1 MLEHVRSGGSPFWD
15 LAWQSSAFLLLGGL
29 ACLAFSRR
37 PSRAHRALALATIAA
52 LITPALGQVARAR
65 GWGLLSAGAVVAS
78 PIETP
83 PPTAVRTISSHRPE
97 MPAIGPESHELAA
110 SPVPSGAVVDG
121 PVAPRPRPIRA
132 AIPWSTA
139 AWLAWLAASVVLLAR
154 LVVAFV
160 AGRRL
165 TARAWPIDGGEIA
178 RAAEAARRTLGVGVS
193 PRALASDRVA
203 SPVIWCWG
211 RRPALLVP
219 TSAVEAGDPAGRVD
233 WTAVM
238 THELAHWL
246 RRDHLV
252 DLLAEVATCL
262 LPWNPLA
269 WWARKR
275 LGELSELA
283 CDDWVIASGGSPA
296 DYAESLLGLVPQGR
310 RALALAAVSRR
321 GSLVER
327 VGRILEDRRRLP
339 AAGLAWTAIAALA
352 TALAAGITALAQP
365 QRPDPSKER
374 ADVVAGKPKD
384 VEGEGRDPKDVP
396 ASVHLTVLGVDGT
409 PKAGA
414 EVTWLAMRVPDSY
427 GMPLPVAEQDEN
439 SARAAILARGL
450 TDAAGRFESKASLSP
465 KKYVGSLLI
474 VRAEGAGI
482 TGRSSYTQ
490 MPGGPPEFAGPVTVR
505 LRPSKTIEG
514 RLLAPSGMPAAGVRV
529 TLVGYGNQAE
539 SEIESEGIMG
549 WPLRDHPEDLLDFW
563 PGPFATD
570 QDGRFRVEGI
580 VPEGMMANLQLRHP
594 DFADSDLSI
603 STGLEITTT
612 NRAESRDE
620 PLPAKF
626 TYTLE
631 PARPV
636 EGVVTDKETGKPLAG
651 VAVKMIPFRQGS
663 GDWVVGKTDER
674 GHYRLAGKLGDS
686 YWATAYPD
694 PVSGYIPLEKRHEG
708 WPAGASSLM
717 MDFALA
723 KGRVLRGRVVEDGTG
738 RPIRA
743 ASVAYRPDQGNPHNR
758 GSFEF
763 RNPTSTDAD
772 GRFVLTGLAGPGT
785 IAVDGPGVSSNY
797 VRVPIVDPKAKELRH
812 AFPHGFARLD
822 VPTEG
827 EAPESRISLRNGV
840 VLEADVVDPDGKPL
854 DEVIGWCAELM
865 ARQFDN
871 WESPQPFVGGRFR
884 LQGAEPGRTYRV
896 FLVHPKRKLGA
907 LAELTYA
914 PGKPTEVRL
923 RPAATAKGVV
933 TDKNGKPLEGAQ
945 ILPYIVL
952 TSDPSPIKDDD
963 FFDRGRSTV
972 FTMFTREP
980 LLQVY
985 PSEFRYDT
993 LIPGVRYY
1001 VGVYRDGWTHHELPV
1016 FGPGEVRDVGP
1027 IAHKVEDRP

>member
-1 MLEHVRSGGSPFWD
+1 MLEHVRSGGSLFWD

-52 LITPALGQVARAR
+52 LITPALGQVVRAR

-78 PIETP
+78 PIEIP
-83 PPTAVRTISSHRPE
+83 PPTAVRTISNNRPE
-97 MPAIGPESHELAA
+97 MPAVGPESNKLAT

-132 AIPWSTA
+132 AIPWSTV
-139 AWLAWLAASVVLLAR
+139 AWLAWLAASAVLLSR

-160 AGRRL
+160 AGWRL
-165 TARAWPIDGGEIA
+165 TAQARPIDGSEVV

-193 PRALASDRVA
+193 PRALASDRIA

-219 TSAVEAGDPAGRVD
+219 TSAIEEGGPARRVD

-246 RRDHLV
+246 RHDHLV

-296 DYAESLLGLVPQGR
+296 DYAESLLGLGPQGR

-374 ADVVAGKPKD
+374 ADVVAEKAEAEPKSK
-384 VEGEGRDPKDVP
+384 V
-396 ASVHLTVLGVDGT
+396 ASDESTKVKLTVLDIDGK

-414 EVTWLAMRVPDSY
+414 EVIWLAMRVPDSY
-427 GMPLPVAEQDEN
+427 GMPLPVAEQGKN
-439 SARAAILARGL
+439 SARVAMLARGM
-450 TDAAGRFESKASLSP
+450 TDASGRFESKASLSYN
-465 KKYVGSLLI
+465 KYVGSLLI
-474 VRAEGAGI
+474 VRAEGVGI
-482 TGRSSYTQ
+482 TGRSSHTQ

-529 TLVGYGNQAE
+529 TIVGYGNQAE

-563 PGPFATD
+563 PGPFTTG
-570 QDGRFRVEGI
+570 QDGRFRIEGI
-580 VPEGMMANLQLRHP
+580 VPEGMRANLQLRHP
-594 DFADSDLSI
+594 EFADSDLAI
-603 STGLEITTT
+603 STGPDPTPPTRDRSE
-612 NRAESRDE
+612 DE
-620 PLPAKF
+620 PLPPKF
-626 TYTLE
+626 TFTLE

-636 EGVVTDKETGKPLAG
+636 EGVVTDKSTGKPLAD
-651 VAVKMIPFRQGS
+651 VTVKMIPFRNGS
-663 GDWVVGKTDER
+663 GKWVVGKTDER
-674 GHYRLAGKLGDS
+674 GHYRLSGKLGDS

-694 PVSGYIPLEKRHEG
+694 PTSGYIPVEKRHQG
-708 WPAGASSLM
+708 WPAGASSLV

-723 KGRVLRGRVVEDGTG
+723 KGRVIRGRVVERGTG
-738 RPIRA
+738 RPIRG
-743 ASVAYRPDQGNPHNR
+743 ASVAYRPDRNNPFNRDGN
-758 GSFEF
+758 EF

-772 GRFVLTGLAGPGT
+772 GRFLITGLAGPGT
-785 IAVDGPGVSSNY
+785 IAVDGPGASPEY
-797 VRVPIVDPKAKELRH
+797 VRVPIVDPKAKEMTN
-812 AFPHGFARLD
+812 AYPHGFVRLD

-827 EAPESRISLRNGV
+827 EAPESQITLRPGV
-840 VLEADVVDPDGKPL
+840 VLEANVLDPEGKPL
-854 DEVIGWCAELM
+854 DEVVGWCAELM

-871 WESPQPFVGGRFR
+871 WESPDAFVGGRFR
-884 LQGAEPGRTYRV
+884 LRGAEPGRTYRV

-907 LAELTYA
+907 LAELSYVA
-914 PGKPTEVRL
+914 GKPAEVRL
-923 RPAATAKGVV
+923 QPAATAKGVV
-933 TDKNGKPLEGAQ
+933 VGKNGKPLQGRRSS
-945 ILPYIVL
+945 P
-952 TSDPSPIKDDD
+952 TSS
-963 FFDRGRSTV
+963 
-972 FTMFTREP
+972 
-980 LLQVY
+980 
-985 PSEFRYDT
+985 
-993 LIPGVRYY
+993 
-1001 VGVYRDGWTHHELPV
+1001 
-1016 FGPGEVRDVGP
+1016 
-1027 IAHKVEDRP
+1027 